1 MLTEYETHSTLN
13 PKLWDG
19 DQLRPGL
26 RDGFMKI
33 ANAFYEFLEVETDLL
48 DVVIIGSSANYNWTE
63 YSDIDLHVI
72 INFAEVNTNFH
83 LVNQLM
89 RAKKSLWNTHYPLTY
104 KGLPIELYAQDLNE
118 VLGSTVGVYS
128 LLHNDWVNKPNHQQV
143 SVDDAAIHQ
152 KAEPYIYDIK
162 RLKPETPNLERKIKQ
177 ILLRLKRMRQTGLD
191 ATGEY
196 SIENMAFKYIRNKG
210 YIERLKE
217 LQQAN
222 VMTGLTMESISDKL
236 KTGKDKLKTFISN
249 LRNEA
254 DETKM
259 AFSMLMQH
267 LNGQQKLNDVE
278 WKWVREQLKDVLK
291 LLGLTTMAVAPG
303 GTLALGLMKVLK
315 ADKYVL
321 PSSFKTKTDVVEAL
335 AGHCNGSKT
344 LTESKLSK
352 KYYLDQSKIH
362 GTGVFANKSLG
373 KGEVIGLLHTINE
386 LGIDY
391 DFEELGR
398 MHNHSDTPNCYN
410 KKINN
415 KRYLVTLHAIP
426 RGEELTTD
434 YRLQPDLEQPTW
446 QV

>member
-1 MLTEYETHSTLN
+1 MLNEYETHNTLN

-222 VMTGLTMESISDKL
+222 MMTGLTMESFSNKMSA
-236 KTGKDKLKTFISN
+236 GKDKLKTFISN

-344 LTESKLSK
+344 LTETDWSDIITKTAAVT
-352 KYYLDQSKIH
+352 DPMGQWRH
-362 GTGVFANKSLG
+362 PG
-373 KGEVIGLLHTINE
+373 KCTMIPSGDITMQNVAYPVM
-386 LGIDY
+386 GIDNTGHWEMMQPNQNY
-391 DFEELGR
+391 TFPGNQVFEIPQTAQWKTMLILLQ
-398 MHNHSDTPNCYN
+398 N
-410 KKINN
+410 K
-415 KRYLVTLHAIP
+415 
-426 RGEELTTD
+426 
-434 YRLQPDLEQPTW
+434 LQNGTK
-446 QV
+446 

>member
-1 MLTEYETHSTLN
+1 MLNEYETHNTLN

-222 VMTGLTMESISDKL
+222 MMTGLTMESFSNKMSA
-236 KTGKDKLKTFISN
+236 GKDKLKTFISN

-344 LTESKLSK
+344 LTETDWSDIITKTAAVT
-352 KYYLDQSKIH
+352 DPMRQWRH
-362 GTGVFANKSLG
+362 PG
-373 KGEVIGLLHTINE
+373 KCTMIPSGDITMQNVAYPVM
-386 LGIDY
+386 GIDNTGHWEMMQPNQNY
-391 DFEELGR
+391 TFPGNQVFEIPQTAQWKTMLILLQ
-398 MHNHSDTPNCYN
+398 N
-410 KKINN
+410 K
-415 KRYLVTLHAIP
+415 
-426 RGEELTTD
+426 
-434 YRLQPDLEQPTW
+434 LQNGTK
-446 QV
+446 

>member
-1 MLTEYETHSTLN
+1 MLNEYETHNTLN

-222 VMTGLTMESISDKL
+222 MMTGLTMESFSNKMSA
-236 KTGKDKLKTFISN
+236 GKDKLKTFISN

-335 AGHCNGSKT
+335 AGHCNGNKT
-344 LTESKLSK
+344 LTETDWSDIITKTSAVT
-352 KYYLDQSKIH
+352 DPMGQWH
-362 GTGVFANKSLG
+362 HPG
-373 KGEVIGLLHTINE
+373 KCTMIPSGDITMQNVAYPVM
-386 LGIDY
+386 GIDNTGHWEMMQPNQNY
-391 DFEELGR
+391 TFPGNQVFEIPQTAQWKTMLILLQ
-398 MHNHSDTPNCYN
+398 N
-410 KKINN
+410 K
-415 KRYLVTLHAIP
+415 
-426 RGEELTTD
+426 
-434 YRLQPDLEQPTW
+434 LQNGTK
-446 QV
+446 